1 VPLPEPRSHPVRVI
15 NIEGS
20 SDEQCSCGSW
30 LDHWEKFSG
39 QSLPL
44 TCAEMRC
51 TKKPTKGA
59 HVQKSGSNSW
69 YIAPL
74 CDDHNSLRGQSLEMK
89 FSVRLA
95 PANKSVTCDKL
106 EHA

>member
-1 VPLPEPRSHPVRVI
+1 
-15 NIEGS
+15 
-20 SDEQCSCGSW
+20 
-30 LDHWEKFSG
+30 
-39 QSLPL
+39 
-44 TCAEMRC
+44 MRC

-59 HVQKSGSNSW
+59 HVQKSGSNNW

-74 CDDHNSLRGQSLEMK
+74 CDVHNNLRGQSLEMK

-95 PANKSVTCDKL
+95 PASKSMTCDKL